1 MNSNRRSIVSAGY
14 CLTINL
20 VVTLGVAYSLSIP
33 VAHAIAVVGASYSAG
48 SLILD
53 MNVSD
58 SGPSHPSNVAISPI
72 TFNPGPNADGTGQAS
87 GSYDVHYGS
96 IKVTAGM
103 TAAANNPLVVPNM
116 DREHGCSFS
125 GYFQDRVTITA
136 SGVPTGTLGSYTP
149 VISIHRVFSQLSAI
163 GTTPIPNTDAS
174 WSSPSHL
181 VNVWIN
187 RGGQNG
193 GYDQQQ
199 YSESCFLSAAFAP
212 DPCVPDKVVTWV
224 LNPFTFK
231 YGVPFDL
238 GTIAQAGVGLRT
250 IPGGSAGG
258 KSDLGATVTW
268 LGVAAVTL
276 TNQTVISNYT
286 FAAESGFNYGAK
298 LQAIS
303 NAVPRMTL
311 QLPDL
316 ETVKVCW
323 PTVPYQIYRLESATN
338 LNTGSWVSLGNLV
351 VGDGSQICQDY
362 PLESSARFYRVA
374 QVPNP

>member
-1 MNSNRRSIVSAGY
+1 MNCRVTIKLAATFVMVSS
-14 CLTINL
+14 L
-20 VVTLGVAYSLSIP
+20 VILE
-33 VAHAIAVVGASYSAG
+33 AHAIAVVGADYSAG

-53 MNVSD
+53 INVSQ
-58 SGPSHPSNVAISPI
+58 SGLSHPSNVVISTVFI
-72 TFNPGPNADGTGQAS
+72 NPGPNADGTGQAS
-87 GSYDVHYGS
+87 GSYDVHFGS
-96 IKVTAGM
+96 IKVTAAM
-103 TAAANNPLVVPNM
+103 TATAHNPLVVPNM
-116 DREHGCSFS
+116 DREHGCAFN

-136 SGVPTGTLGSYTP
+136 PGVATGTLGSYSP
-149 VISIHRVFSQLSAI
+149 VISIHRAFSQMSAI

-187 RGGQNG
+187 RGSQNG

-199 YSESCFLSAAFAP
+199 NFESCFLSAAFAP

-286 FAAESGFNYGAK
+286 FAAESGFNYGTK
-298 LQAIS
+298 LQAVS
-303 NAVPRMTL
+303 NAIPRMTL
-311 QLPDL
+311 ELPDP

-323 PTVPYQIYRLESATN
+323 PTVPYQIYRLESGTN
-338 LNTGSWVSLGNLV
+338 LNTGAWTSVGNLV

-362 PLESSARFYRVA
+362 PVESAARFYRVA